1 MSHALKL
8 HPRNVERIERQRKR
22 RGSAIQWPSFQGT
35 AILVG
40 TSISKVSVYVD
51 ATLGNEAKQ
60 NAADLLADADR
71 IVGANAGYFGAGASG
86 AVNVLLFALGGAT
99 DGTGGADHMAC
110 DFVTGGNIEVCVS
123 YGNSMRCS
131 ALFEAEYSECCMNG
145 QLCGLST
152 GEALSRWCA
161 MEVSNNALSDFA
173 SAPVWDQDGRPNF
186 VDTADQT
193 DTNYD
198 SIGCGMAFLS
208 WLVSL
213 GHPLNTIAP
222 EMVKLGDSGTLA
234 DLYQA
239 LTGDAKTN
247 AWSKFITALEVLSG
261 VTSDDPFYGSPPPPP
276 LPPSSTVTFKVNGT
290 VTLAG
295 SVASG

>member
-8 HPRNVERIERQRKR
+8 HPAKQDRQRKR
-22 RGSAIQWPSFQGT
+22 RGSAIQWPSFQG
-35 AILVG
+35 AAVLIG

-51 ATLGNEAKQ
+51 ATLGSEAKQ

-71 IVGANAGYFGAGASG
+71 IVGANAGYFGAGAGG
-86 AVNVLLFALGGAT
+86 AVNVILFALGGVT
-99 DGTGGADHMAC
+99 DGTGGADHMSC
-110 DFVTGGNIEVCVS
+110 DFVTGANIEVCVS

-161 MEVSNNALSDFA
+161 MEVSNNALADFA

-186 VDTADQT
+186 VDTTDQT

-222 EMVKLGDSGTLA
+222 KMVGLGDAGTLA
-234 DLYQA
+234 SLYGVLA
-239 LTGDAKTN
+239 GDAAGN
-247 AWSKFITALEVLSG
+247 AWSKFNAALDTLSG
-261 VTSDDPFYGSPPPPP
+261 AITSDDPFAGAAPPPPP
-276 LPPSSTVTFKVNGT
+276 PPPPPPTTRTFQVNGT
-290 VTLAG
+290 VTL
-295 SVASG
+295 SGIIA